1 MIAAILVP
9 IIHLLQQRD
18 IRIVREKESLE
29 SISDSTPDATVLDD
43 YDDKR
48 EPGDLPEVKELR
60 S

>member
-1 MIAAILVP
+1 VIAAILVP